1 MSETGPRERRVR
13 DLLGRPV
20 DSFPGSWRRLG
31 ISSFRGLANGRPQA
45 TPAVTASGLTG
56 FDKLALPHLTAA
68 ILSFA
73 TNGSRGPIQLIAP
86 PFAPPFAFRC
96 LGRAWIYWDSSTDR
110 PVDEREGRSPAR
122 PRQLESGGA
131 AGSGIVR
138 FSHSVA
144 AGVVFPDSS
153 QLPSTW

>member
-86 PFAPPFAFRC
+86 PFAPLSPFAVWVVHGFIGTRRRI
-96 LGRAWIYWDSSTDR
+96 GRSTK
-110 PVDEREGRSPAR
+110 EREGALPAR
-122 PRQLESGGA
+122 GNWKVGELLVLAS
-131 AGSGIVR
+131 S
-138 FSHSVA
+138 
-144 AGVVFPDSS
+144 DSPI
-153 QLPSTW
+153 LLRPE